1 MSYTLR
7 GRIESRFAAAGIP
20 FLVACII
27 ALVLHAWW
35 PVELVGAMLGVGL
48 ALDVLVYQRFLP
60 YQPGWAA
67 LPLGLLE
74 LGATMGLVLLLD
86 VGAPLRPALW
96 FFAGAWLV
104 AQVFAHAAFPLIRLT
119 YAEDGGELGQTGSGL
134 LLAAPAALL
143 VVVGT
148 AAATQPPTV
157 VLTSGMHP
165 GPLVLDH
172 SQKLVGEPGAV
183 VRGGIVITSDDVVVR
198 DVTVVGG
205 EYGIE
210 VEEASNVLLE
220 DVSVSGATLDG
231 IHARRSSL
239 TIRRCNVRMT
249 GAYAQGIDISF
260 AFDLAPSRVSE
271 CSVVGGQEGIVSHM
285 AHIDIRENHVRET
298 TLRGIAVTEMSMGTV
313 TRNAVEDT
321 IGVGIYCGDYSHCE
335 ISRNSVIGT
344 RPDLES
350 SDRLQQ
356 GIGILSHFY
365 AKAFVEDNGVV
376 DSPGGGVRAGS
387 GGMLE
392 FP

>member
-7 GRIESRFAAAGIP
+7 GRVESRFAAAGIP
-20 FLVACII
+20 FLAACVI

-35 PVELVGAMLGVGL
+35 PVELVGVMLGVGL
-48 ALDVLVYQRFLP
+48 ALDVLVYRRVLP

-67 LPLGLLE
+67 LPLGVLE
-74 LGATMGLVLLLD
+74 LGATMGLVHLLGVD
-86 VGAPLRPALW
+86 APLRPALW
-96 FFAGAWLV
+96 FFVGAWLV
-104 AQVFAHAAFPLIRLT
+104 AQVFAHAVFPLVRLT
-119 YAEDGGELGQTGSGL
+119 YADDGGELGQTGSGL

-157 VLTSGMHP
+157 VLTTGVHP

-172 SQKLVGEPGAV
+172 SQNLVGEPGAV

-210 VEEASNVLLE
+210 VEDAENVLLE
-220 DVSVSGATLDG
+220 DVSISGATLDG

-239 TIRRCNVRMT
+239 TIRGCNVRMT
-249 GAYAQGIDISF
+249 GEYAQGVDISF
-260 AFDLAPSRVSE
+260 AFDLSPSRVSE

-285 AHIDIRENHVRET
+285 AHIDIRDNHVRET

-313 TRNAVEDT
+313 TRNTVEDT
-321 IGVGIYCGDYSHCE
+321 IGVGIYCGDYSHCD
-335 ISRNSVIGT
+335 INRNSVVGT
-344 RPDLES
+344 RPDLDS
-350 SDRLQQ
+350 SDRLQH
-356 GIGILSHFY
+356 GVGILSHFY

-376 DSPGGGVRAGS
+376 DSPGGIRAGS
-387 GGMLE
+387 GGLLE